1 MRSLPP
7 VFCADPF
14 GQGAKLK
21 IRSNLSHH
29 QFTQDHI
36 GFPTRHYSHHPI
48 RQTDHDNRVDSL
60 SWQDLNLRRSIE
72 RSGRGRQDD
81 KLTVSADSWKLRE
94 A

>member
-1 MRSLPP
+1 MRSSQP

-14 GQGAKLK
+14 LAGAKLK

-29 QFTQDHI
+29 QFAQDRI
-36 GFPTRHYSHHPI
+36 AFPTRHSI
-48 RQTDHDNRVDSL
+48 RQTDYDNRVDSL
-60 SWQDLNLRRSIE
+60 SVFRWQDLNLRRSIE

-81 KLTVSADSWKLRE
+81 KLTVSTNSREFRE

>member
-21 IRSNLSHH
+21 FSHH

-36 GFPTRHYSHHPI
+36 GFSTRHYSHHPI
-48 RQTDHDNRVDSL
+48 RQTNYYNRVESL
-60 SWQDLNLRRSIE
+60 SVFRWQDLNFCRSIE
-72 RSGRGRQDD
+72 RSGRRGQDD
-81 KLTVSADSWKLRE
+81 KLTISADSWKLRE

>member
-1 MRSLPP
+1 MRSSQP

-21 IRSNLSHH
+21 LSHH

-36 GFPTRHYSHHPI
+36 GFSTRHYSHHSI

-60 SWQDLNLRRSIE
+60 SVFRWQDLNLRRSIE
-72 RSGRGRQDD
+72 RSGRRGQDD
-81 KLTVSADSWKLRE
+81 KLTISADSREFRE